1 MPASNQ
7 SPGKLRGGADAA
19 ARSLCSG
26 NKKRESEMK
35 TFDLVIK
42 NARVVRPNDTGVDCL
57 DIGIANGKVTRL
69 AAEIRAEDAGE
80 VFDAKKLLAFPGCV
94 DAHMH
99 VGIYRPLA
107 EDAVSE
113 SKAAAMGGVTSSLNY
128 IRTGHYYLNRGGPY
142 REVMPEVLKLSEGRF
157 WVDYGYHVAPIES
170 AHLGEMDYLAREHG
184 VTSFKIFMFYGGYGL
199 HGKSAAQNQFL
210 MLGPEDRYDIAHF
223 EFVMRAAR
231 SVMDRHPELA
241 DHISVSLHC
250 ELADILNAYTT
261 LVEREGKLTGLHAY
275 SAARPPHSEG
285 LAVWI
290 ASYLANETDCMNIN
304 LLHLSS
310 RKAIDAAWTMQQVF
324 PHIHFR
330 REVTVGHLLLDTD
343 CACAVHAKVNPPIRP
358 REDVE
363 ALWQAVLDRK
373 VDWIVSDHAC
383 CAAEQK
389 WAQDDPD
396 NIWLAKSGFGGTE
409 YLLSGVLSEGSKRGL
424 SYNRMAELLSWN
436 PARRFGLLSKGDIA
450 PGFDADIVLVDPHES
465 LHRAL
470 RRFGIRSR
478 DTRPSR
484 ARNSPAGSRAPSCA
498 ERSSTRTERSSD
510 RRAAAICADRSNDVP
525 GPPLNS
531 GRGFVL
537 SSPVVISSVAPSVAR
552 TGGPPLVSSMKS
564 TLPSTDLRPLE
575 RTREFGFVVPKLL

>member
-1 MPASNQ
+1 
-7 SPGKLRGGADAA
+7 
-19 ARSLCSG
+19 
-26 NKKRESEMK
+26 MK
-35 TFDLVIK
+35 MFDLVIK
-42 NARVVRPNDTGVDCL
+42 NARVVRPNNTGVDCL
-57 DIGIANGKVTRL
+57 DIGIKDGKVARL
-69 AAEIRAEDAGE
+69 APEIRTEDANE
-80 VFDAKKLLAFPGCV
+80 PFDAGKLLAFPGCV

-107 EDAVSE
+107 DDAVSE

-128 IRTGHYYLNRGGPY
+128 IRTGAYYLNRGGPY

-170 AHLGEMDYLAREHG
+170 RHLGEMEYLALEHG
-184 VTSFKIFMFYGGYGL
+184 VPSFKIFMFYGGYGL
-199 HGKSAAQNQFL
+199 HGKSASQNEFL

-223 EFVMRAAR
+223 EFVMRSAR

-241 DHISVSLHC
+241 DYISVSLHC

-261 LVEREGKLTGLHAY
+261 LVEREGKLSGLRAY

-290 ASYLANETDCMNIN
+290 ASYLANETNCMNIN

-310 RKAIDAAWTMQQVF
+310 RKAVDAAWTMQQVF

-343 CACAVHAKVNPPIRP
+343 CECAVHAKVNPPIRP

-373 VDWIVSDHAC
+373 IDWIVSDHAC
-383 CAAEQK
+383 CSAEQK
-389 WAQDDPD
+389 WAKDDPD

-409 YLLSGVLSEGSKRGL
+409 YLLSGVLSEGGRRGL

-436 PARRFGLLSKGDIA
+436 PARRFGLLNKGDIA
-450 PGFDADIVLVDPHES
+450 PGFDADIVLVDPHETFTVRS
-465 LHRAL
+465 SESESEQGYSPFEGQELTGRVKSTFLRGALAYHEGNVVGPARGRYLHR
-470 RRFGIRSR
+470 
-478 DTRPSR
+478 
-484 ARNSPAGSRAPSCA
+484 
-498 ERSSTRTERSSD
+498 
-510 RRAAAICADRSNDVP
+510 
-525 GPPLNS
+525 
-531 GRGFVL
+531 
-537 SSPVVISSVAPSVAR
+537 PV
-552 TGGPPLVSSMKS
+552 K
-564 TLPSTDLRPLE
+564 
-575 RTREFGFVVPKLL
+575 